1 MIDMHMPQNSRHTG
15 LYSMSSPALLGALIV
30 ATLIGIGGLRSS
42 SLTAET
48 SPIHHA
54 ATATREATIIPVSLA
69 NFQESV
75 AYLNVQGD
83 AANALWPNNGAV
95 PVIAYGWGGDRPQSV
110 RQMADSGNP
119 AVFNPTETPPALI
132 IQRRDDIFTPIFR
145 RLVDQRE
152 TIPFATF
159 TVNRLHGGKITYN
172 LTNVI
177 FLSMR
182 DVGFVLDENPTTMEI
197 VVAFSGIEIDHP

>member
-1 MIDMHMPQNSRHTG
+1 MADTSRHTG
-15 LYSMSSPALLGALIV
+15 LYSLSSPALLGALIV

-42 SLTAET
+42 LLAVKP
-48 SPIHHA
+48 SPARHA
-54 ATATREATIIPVSLA
+54 AATEERMVVPVSLA

-119 AVFNPTETPPALI
+119 VVFNPTETPPALI

-172 LTNVI
+172 LTNVA

-197 VVAFSGIEIDHP
+197 LVAFSGIEIDHQ

>member
-1 MIDMHMPQNSRHTG
+1 MIDMNVADTSRHTG
-15 LYSMSSPALLGALIV
+15 LYSLSSPALLGALIV

-42 SLTAET
+42 SLTAKT
-48 SPIHHA
+48 SSARHA
-54 ATATREATIIPVSLA
+54 AVAGERMVVPVSLA

-119 AVFNPTETPPALI
+119 VVFNPTETPPALI

-172 LTNVI
+172 LTNVA

-197 VVAFSGIEIDHP
+197 VVAFSGIEIDHQ